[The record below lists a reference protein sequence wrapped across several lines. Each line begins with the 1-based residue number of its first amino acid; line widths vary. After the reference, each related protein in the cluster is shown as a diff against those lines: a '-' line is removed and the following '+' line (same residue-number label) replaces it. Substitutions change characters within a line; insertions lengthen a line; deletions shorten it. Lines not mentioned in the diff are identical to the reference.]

1 MNADWANKVT
11 HHERSGHGR
20 RHVLIPQN
28 LPPAGRELV
37 PQGARLVVGDIADG
51 ALVLRLIAAHG
62 IDAVVHFAGSIVVP
76 DSVAD
81 PLGYYL
87 NNTVRTRALIE
98 TCVLAGV
105 KRFIFSSTAAVYGI
119 PAANPVG
126 EDAPTAPISP
136 YGTSKLMTE
145 LMLRDTAAA
154 HDLRYVAL
162 RYFNVAGADPR
173 GRSGQAT
180 PRATHLIK
188 VACEA
193 ALGRRDGVELFGQ
206 DYPTPDG
213 TGPGGPA
220 IRRRWWPNPTLFA
233 PSLAGSLASTIST

>member
-98 TCVLAGV
+98 TCVLAGI

-126 EDAPTAPISP
+126 EDAALAPISP
-136 YGTSKLMTE
+136 YGTSKMMTE
-145 LMLRDTAAA
+145 LMLRD
-154 HDLRYVAL
+154 
-162 RYFNVAGADPR
+162 FNVAGADAT
-173 GRSGQAT
+173 GRSGQST
-180 PRATHLIK
+180 PRATHLVK

-193 ALGRRDGVELFGQ
+193 ALGARDCVEIFGE
-206 DYPTPDG
+206 DYPT
-213 TGPGGPA
+213 
-220 IRRRWWPNPTLFA
+220 
-233 PSLAGSLASTIST
+233 